1 MVGLSKSTYYY
12 NISNMF
18 KVKKKPVGK
27 SIPGYSFDNN
37 GKKICDEQIKEWI
50 IESIEDDAEH
60 YGYRKIRHHLMRK
73 YNFIINHK
81 KVYRLCKELGILKPQ
96 RQPKPKEK
104 KNIAINHE
112 IRSSN
117 KLWEMDIKYGY
128 IHGEYRF
135 FFVLSII
142 DILDRCIV
150 DYYIGL
156 KCEVKDAAALVRH
169 ALMKRGLF
177 VAPQK
182 PIIRTDNGPQ
192 FKSELFHNMCEEIG
206 IVHERTPNRTP
217 NKNAHIESFHRI
229 LESECIGIYEFK
241 NYTAAYQAVSEFMER
256 YNKRRI
262 HSSLKYKTPEEFY
275 NLFNGQELNWMVEK
289 V

>member
-1 MVGLSKSTYYY
+1 
-12 NISNMF
+12 MF
-18 KVKKKPVGK
+18 KEKKKPVGK
-27 SIPGYSFDNN
+27 SIPGYSFNNN

-60 YGYRKIRHHLMRK
+60 YGYRKIRHHLMRE
-73 YNFIINHK
+73 YNLIINHK
-81 KVYRLCKELGILKPQ
+81 KVYRLCKELGVLKPQ
-96 RQPKPKEK
+96 RKPKPKEK
-104 KNIAINHE
+104 KNIAVNHE

-128 IHGEYRF
+128 IHGEDRF
-135 FFVLSII
+135 FF
-142 DILDRCIV
+142 
-150 DYYIGL
+150 IGL
-156 KCEVKDAAALVRH
+156 KCEAKDAAALVRQ
-169 ALMKRGLF
+169 ALIKRGLF
-177 VAPQK
+177 AVPQK

-192 FKSELFHNMCEEIG
+192 FKSELFYNMCEEIG
-206 IVHERTPNRTP
+206 IEHERTPNRTP

-229 LESECIGIYEFK
+229 LESECIGIYEFEDYK
-241 NYTAAYQAVSEFMER
+241 AAYQAISEFMER

-275 NLFNGQELNWMVEK
+275 RLFNGQELEWMVEK